1 MSEASDLSKC
11 TPGARLGAFLMDILL
26 SVVTLGIGWIIWSF
40 IAWGKG
46 TTPGHQ
52 VLKQKIVDENTGET
66 FGWGR
71 MALRELIFKGLVIGV
86 GSFFTFGI
94 LWVVDSLFVVREDR
108 KTIHD
113 MVSRSIVV
121 NI

>member
-1 MSEASDLSKC
+1 MSEEPSLSKC
-11 TPGARLGAFLMDILL
+11 TPGARLGAFLMDALL
-26 SVVTLGIGWIIWSF
+26 SVVTLGIGWIVWSL
-40 IAWGKG
+40 IVWQKG

-52 VLKQKIVDENTGET
+52 VLKQKIVDEKTGET
-66 FGWGR
+66 FTWGR
-71 MALRELIFKGLVIGV
+71 MALRELVFKGIVIGV
-86 GSFFTFGI
+86 GSVFTFGI

-121 NI
+121 NA